1 MRITNN
7 MVSDRV
13 MADLQTRYAELANTQ
28 LQISTG
34 RRVNQPSDDA
44 TAAAQER
51 LRQSELSGIKASQT
65 SVTGSQSWMS
75 QAETSLGE
83 IRNVLARASELAA
96 RGANGSMSQTD
107 RNAIAGEI
115 DQLVKSAKDSM
126 NAKVGADYVFSGT
139 ASNTPPYSTAT
150 GDAYQGDQ
158 GVVLRD
164 GGAGV
169 TLQNNASFVALNAT
183 PAGSTVPLNAESVL
197 GNGSASGDGRVLDV
211 LTQLSAHLRGGTPAD
226 LAAIGGSDLAAL
238 ESNRVAV
245 SSAVSALGAMQNR
258 ATAAASRLEDLEDG
272 ANQNIL
278 DLTGVDMAKAL
289 TDYSQQSAA
298 YQASLKVGAQIIQ
311 PSLLQ
316 FLS

>member
-13 MADLQTRYAELANTQ
+13 IADLQARYGAMADTQ

-34 RRVNQPSDDA
+34 RRVNQPSDDP

-51 LRQSELSGIKASQT
+51 LRLSELSGI
-65 SVTGSQSWMS
+65 TGSQSSVASAQTALNSSESSMEGVRS
-75 QAETSLGE
+75 
-83 IRNVLARASELAA
+83 VLSRANELALA
-96 RGANGSMSQTD
+96 GANGSLSQAD
-107 RNAIAGEI
+107 RTTIANEI
-115 DQLVKSAKDSM
+115 DQLIKSAKDSM
-126 NAKVGADYVFSGT
+126 NTKVGDSYIFAGTKSDTAPYAD
-139 ASNTPPYSTAT
+139 AT
-150 GDAYQGDQ
+150 GDAYQGDS
-158 GVVLRD
+158 GALLRD

-169 TLQNNASFVALNAT
+169 LLQTNPSFVPVGGGA
-183 PAGSTVPLNAESVL
+183 SVPLTADAIL
-197 GNGSASGDGRVLDV
+197 GNGSAAGDGRVLDA

-226 LAAIGGSDLAAL
+226 LQAIQSTDLQAIKANQ
-238 ESNRVAV
+238 SAV
-245 SSAVSALGAMQNR
+245 SSAISAIGAMSNR
-258 ATAAASRLEDLEDG
+258 ATAAASRLDDLEDT
-272 ANQNIL
+272 AKQSID

-289 TDYSQQSAA
+289 TDYSAQSAA